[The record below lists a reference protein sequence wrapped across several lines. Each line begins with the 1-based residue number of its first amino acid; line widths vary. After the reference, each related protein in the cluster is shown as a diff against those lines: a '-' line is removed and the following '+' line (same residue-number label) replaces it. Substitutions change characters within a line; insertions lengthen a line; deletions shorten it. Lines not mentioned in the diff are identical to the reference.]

1 LLAKLESGE
10 MDNEKPTVLG
20 VVMGIADDK
29 VRAHEEKQGNNNS
42 ALDALEAI
50 GKRIA
55 ESGVQLDIS
64 ISPVR
69 AYEQD
74 GLPPVAGQHPGT
86 SEVESG

>member
-1 LLAKLESGE
+1 MFANH
-10 MDNEKPTVLG
+10 D
-20 VVMGIADDK
+20 
-29 VRAHEEKQGNNNS
+29 RR
-42 ALDALEAI
+42 DALPIAVVNQALATTYWPNGEAI

-74 GLPPVAGQHPGT
+74 GLPPVAGRDPGI
-86 SEVESG
+86 SGVESG